1 MKMDNLE
8 FDRLLNLAAQIAE
21 RAGDNSASME
31 YRHCYMRCLSS
42 IYMTLEQLA
51 ADLIGVI

>member
-1 MKMDNLE
+1 MDNLE

-42 IYMTLEQLA
+42 IYKTLEQLA